1 MEMTK
6 HKNITVG
13 WMVSNCKSKSK
24 REEYAAKLKE
34 YITVDIYGRCGTL
47 KCSSCDEMLQ
57 KKYW

>member
-13 WMVSNCKSKSK
+13 WMVSNCGSKSK
-24 REEYAAKLKE
+24 RAEYAAKLKK
-34 YITVDIYGRCGTL
+34 YVPVDIYGNCGPL

-57 KKYW
+57 KYYW